1 MFRSENKLT
10 LTFFF
15 LFTDQVDIVKATRNT
30 KKKVDTRREISVE
43 KKNEPDLLTKNW
55 IIAVL
60 WGLGAHIWVKALN
73 KGTYGIKN
81 VGLFVGLEL
90 LDFSHNLWC
99 FFGGF
104 YKINWVFSVNWP
116 PIHPPPIKRRRAN
129 AWPVISIKLFLV
141 ANLYHKFCR

>member
-15 LFTDQVDIVKATRNT
+15 LSTDQVDIVKATRNT
-30 KKKVDTRREISVE
+30 KKKVDARREISVE

-73 KGTYGIKN
+73 KGTYGIKM
-81 VGLFVGLEL
+81 LDSL
-90 LDFSHNLWC
+90 LD
-99 FFGGF
+99 
-104 YKINWVFSVNWP
+104 
-116 PIHPPPIKRRRAN
+116 
-129 AWPVISIKLFLV
+129 
-141 ANLYHKFCR
+141 

>member
-30 KKKVDTRREISVE
+30 KKKVDARREISVE

-73 KGTYGIKN
+73 KGPYGIKM
-81 VGLFVGLEL
+81 LDSL
-90 LDFSHNLWC
+90 LD
-99 FFGGF
+99 
-104 YKINWVFSVNWP
+104 
-116 PIHPPPIKRRRAN
+116 
-129 AWPVISIKLFLV
+129 
-141 ANLYHKFCR
+141 